1 MEPRYQRIADA
12 LHAAGHGTSFRP
24 EVPPA
29 GMLVC
34 REHADPDQRGRSILL
49 LWYHDRFVLA
59 EWGGYPAYAAPDEE
73 RLAAAVCDF
82 LTAEDVRCM
91 AINERLRR
99 VYGLVTDVAFE
110 TESRAR
116 AAAR

>member
-1 MEPRYQRIADA
+1 MDLRHQRIATV
-12 LHAAGHGTSFRP
+12 LQAAGHGTSFRP

-34 REHADPDQRGRSILL
+34 CEHADPSQRGRSILV

-59 EWGGYPAYAAPDEE
+59 EWGGYPACAAPDEE
-73 RLAAAVCDF
+73 RLIAAVCDF
-82 LTAEDVRCM
+82 LTADDVRCM

-99 VYGLVTDVAFE
+99 KYGLMTDEVFE
-110 TESRAR
+110 AESRA
-116 AAAR
+116 AAARR